1 MAMTED
7 KMDCVLMKQSIQEQ
21 ISKEMEGMSPSERL
35 AYIKWQVQKP
45 RPVPVSYR
53 TPTNTWCDWRVFA

>member
-21 ISKEMEGMSPSERL
+21 ISKEMEGMSLVERL
-35 AYIKWQVQKP
+35 AYIKRQVQKSP
-45 RPVPVSYR
+45 FSDEIRR
-53 TPTNTWCDWRVFA
+53 NDDALRK

>member
-21 ISKEMEGMSPSERL
+21 ISKEMEGMSPAERL
-35 AYIKWQVQKP
+35 AYIKRQVQKSP
-45 RPVPVSYR
+45 FSDEIRR
-53 TPTNTWCDWRVFA
+53 NDDALRK